1 MRPWPL
7 PAPPLRPNAAPVA
20 PSPRPITAQGSS
32 LRLAPPRAPL
42 GTGGEV
48 GKGRE
53 VGRGGGPPAT
63 DGEASGAWGGDGGAD
78 GWGAPLLA
86 HAPGMHNRLNR
97 AYGVPMG
104 GAAERAGW
112 RRLLPLGAAE
122 RSQRVLL
129 VDSAVHGACAVL
141 PSPSP

>member
-1 MRPWPL
+1 M
-7 PAPPLRPNAAPVA
+7 
-20 PSPRPITAQGSS
+20 
-32 LRLAPPRAPL
+32 
-42 GTGGEV
+42 
-48 GKGRE
+48 
-53 VGRGGGPPAT
+53 GRGGGPPAT
-63 DGEASGAWGGDGGAD
+63 DREASGAWGGDGRADGGGD
-78 GWGAPLLA
+78 GWGGPLLA

-122 RSQRVLL
+122 RSQPVLL
-129 VDSAVHGACAVL
+129 VDSAVHGTCTVL

>member
-1 MRPWPL
+1 M
-7 PAPPLRPNAAPVA
+7 
-20 PSPRPITAQGSS
+20 
-32 LRLAPPRAPL
+32 
-42 GTGGEV
+42 
-48 GKGRE
+48 
-53 VGRGGGPPAT
+53 GRGGGPPAT
-63 DGEASGAWGGDGGAD
+63 DGEASGAWGADGGAD

-122 RSQRVLL
+122 RSQRALL
-129 VDSAVHGACAVL
+129 VDSAVHGACAVRTL
-141 PSPSP
+141 TRTLTMPSRQPSEMPNPNP